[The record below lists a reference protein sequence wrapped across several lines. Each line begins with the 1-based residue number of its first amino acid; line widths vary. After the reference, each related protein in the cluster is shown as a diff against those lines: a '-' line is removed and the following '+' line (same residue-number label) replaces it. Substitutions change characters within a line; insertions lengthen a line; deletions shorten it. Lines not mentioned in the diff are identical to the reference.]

1 MRLYEGA
8 EINRLNHKMYHI
20 PSFSLREAPFYVG
33 IRKRGTIVSDI
44 FGFKYI
50 GLRIY
55 QLTFDPVCDN
65 KHWHIGKNAAKIQ
78 KEPVGGLGGG
88 NFEHNFP
95 TSLSFAKY
103 FQHFSTHASPLHS
116 SPKESKQKWK
126 WWNLCPT
133 IDQHKKSHEVALT
146 CDKIKQRMLDAWWVY
161 SGELHFSSFYV

>member
-65 KHWHIGKNAAKIQ
+65 KH
-78 KEPVGGLGGG
+78 
-88 NFEHNFP
+88 
-95 TSLSFAKY
+95 
-103 FQHFSTHASPLHS
+103 
-116 SPKESKQKWK
+116 
-126 WWNLCPT
+126 
-133 IDQHKKSHEVALT
+133 
-146 CDKIKQRMLDAWWVY
+146 
-161 SGELHFSSFYV
+161 